1 MLTSICVTVSE
12 KEPQWFIIMFSKILW
27 PLGNIYITVSVLLVV
42 AVSTE
47 RYLAICRP
55 LQYKPKAAFFIIL
68 VFATSMSV
76 NIGRFF
82 EFRTEKINETDS
94 DEDQYSFVPTDIMGD
109 ERYIMFS
116 RYWTEI
122 FVTGVLPLLALVFLN
137 YGIYT
142 EIRNSAKFRQ
152 NNDRCGG
159 QQPMNKIEKMSK
171 VQIRSTVNVKNFDLK
186 ATTASTF
193 ELTSSR
199 NSTKT
204 DPGCQQKTGSMTSIK
219 SETIVAITT
228 RRLSIPT
235 DESAQI
241 SSNSHITVV
250 KTSTVK
256 LLTPS
261 SATTVIDR
269 TRKRSNDRSTQLL
282 IGIVLVFLIC
292 HTVRLVIQIDAI
304 IHPSTIGGQHYD
316 YCKAKG
322 LFHSPV
328 AVWILTSFNVL
339 CLVLNSR

>member
-1 MLTSICVTVSE
+1 MCFQFQLLIALSISDTFLIAFFMLTSICVTVSDT
-12 KEPQWFIIMFSKILW
+12 EPQWFIIVFSKILW

-82 EFRTEKINETDS
+82 EFRTEKINETDPG
-94 DEDQYSFVPTDIMGD
+94 EDQYSFVPTDIMGD

-137 YGIYT
+137 YGIYS

-152 NNDRCGG
+152 NNDRCGA
-159 QQPMNKIEKMSK
+159 QQPVNKIEKMSK

-204 DPGCQQKTGSMTSIK
+204 DPGCHQQKTGSLTSIK

-235 DESAQI
+235 DDSAQI
-241 SSNSHITVV
+241 SSNSRITVV

-261 SATTVIDR
+261 NVVDKS
-269 TRKRSNDRSTQLL
+269 RKRSNDRSTQLL

-292 HTVRLVIQIDAI
+292 HTVSCFCQSYNQNQTQTCFLIQCET
-304 IHPSTIGGQHYD
+304 ST
-316 YCKAKG
+316 
-322 LFHSPV
+322 
-328 AVWILTSFNVL
+328 
-339 CLVLNSR
+339 